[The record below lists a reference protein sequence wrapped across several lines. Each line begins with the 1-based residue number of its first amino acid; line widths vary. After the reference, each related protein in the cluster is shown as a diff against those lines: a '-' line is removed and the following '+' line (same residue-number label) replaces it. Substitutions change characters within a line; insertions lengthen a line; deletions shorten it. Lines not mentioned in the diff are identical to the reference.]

1 MTFYTRSGMKKI
13 ILALLTTCSVAAVNA
28 QTNSILLYGDLGVER
43 NSTDAGSNMGTT
55 TRTTWDFMPGIGYQ
69 FTRHVTLGLQGGY
82 GSVQTDLPN
91 NGMNGNSTFNSTWG
105 IGMFL
110 RYTENLG
117 RTFAIYGQFN
127 AGYMGVQERV
137 DNSNFNGTSVT
148 TTMNGFRA
156 GVYPAVRI
164 NVYRNF
170 ALNFNFGGFDLAVLS
185 GDNGVGGTRTADHFA
200 LNFGRQMNVGV
211 SKNFGCCMRPHHHD
225 RDDEPAMENRRMRSS
240 DDDDDIPMPKKVKK
254 ATKKVEDNGN
264 DL

>member
-1 MTFYTRSGMKKI
+1 MKKI

-28 QTNSILLYGDLGVER
+28 QTNSILLYGDLGVNR

-82 GSVQTDLPN
+82 GSMQNDFPN
-91 NGMNGNSTFNSTWG
+91 NGTVNRNSTFDSKWG
-105 IGMFL
+105 MGMFL

-127 AGYMGVQERV
+127 AGYIGTQHRE
-137 DNSNFNGTSVT
+137 DNTNTNGGST
-148 TTMNGFRA
+148 TTTLNGFGA
-156 GVYPAVRI
+156 SVYPAVRV

-185 GDNGVGGTRTADHFA
+185 GDNGVGGTRTADHFGF
-200 LNFGRQMNVGV
+200 NFGRQMNVGV
-211 SKNFGCCMRPHHHD
+211 SKNFGCCVRPHHHD
-225 RDDEPAMENRRMRSS
+225 EEPAMENRRMRSS

-254 ATKKVEDNGN
+254 APRKVEDNGN